1 MIKITILIILLA
13 GCAEYGGL
21 WVDTSCSDQEY
32 FLVETAVDKLNLAVG
47 DDLVYVAGWVDE
59 DDFAGVG
66 PGSRDV
72 VRCLPEDAD
81 LDGRVGEVVNDD
93 VYLVS
98 RGKDD
103 CFLGTLMHELGHLY
117 AGAWHV
123 ADADAIMYQ
132 YSSCLTEYNE
142 SDIREFRSRL
152 Q

>member
-1 MIKITILIILLA
+1 MTKVVLLLVILT

-21 WVDTSCSDQEY
+21 WVDTSCSDREY
-32 FLVETAVDKLNLAVG
+32 QLVETAVDKFNAAAG
-47 DDLVYVAGWVDE
+47 NELVYVAGWVDE

-72 VRCLPEDAD
+72 VRCVPDRGGL
-81 LDGRVGEVVNDD
+81 VGEVVNDD
-93 VYLVS
+93 IFIVS
-98 RGKDD
+98 RERDD
-103 CFLGTLMHELGHLY
+103 CFLGTLMHEMGHLY

-132 YSSCLTEYNE
+132 YSSCLTEYND
-142 SDIREFRSRL
+142 SDVREFRSRL